1 MTQVCTVLEALR
13 VAQAEVIRATVPEEA
28 KGVREHF
35 YDAAAAYDES
45 HGDDVRH
52 PTCRMCAEA
61 LGDDDDEFR
70 TWLLDQLSESPTVA
84 ELMEFAQWWDWH
96 SLYTGSTRGANLNV
110 IFVPRRSPTAT
121 KIRSGTS
128 RRL

>member
-70 TWLLDQLSESPTVA
+70 TWSHA
-84 ELMEFAQWWDWH
+84 
-96 SLYTGSTRGANLNV
+96 
-110 IFVPRRSPTAT
+110 PRRFALACKLSQG
-121 KIRSGTS
+121 SG
-128 RRL
+128 